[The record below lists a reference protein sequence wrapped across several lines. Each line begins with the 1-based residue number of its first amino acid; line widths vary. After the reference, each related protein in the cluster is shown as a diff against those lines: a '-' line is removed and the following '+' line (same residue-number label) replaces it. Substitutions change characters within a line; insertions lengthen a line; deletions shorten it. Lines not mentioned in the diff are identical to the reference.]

1 MLLHSGYRHRMMLR
15 SALCAICLLAGIM
28 HLSADILIPMDRSQ
42 TNHLKAYGIAFAGLQ
57 EQLVVKWLLNYRG
70 GSFLFPDT
78 FQIIAMCNIR
88 GVRYESISSAQVAA
102 IMTEIQE
109 ANMESVTLEKEP
121 KIAVYIPPNTL
132 PWDDAVSLALEYAE
146 IEYERLWDDEVLEGK
161 LRDYDWLHLHHED
174 FTGQFGKFYGSYRHT
189 PWYQNDVKVSEAM
202 AAKHGYSKV
211 WQLKHAVAEKIREYV
226 VSGGFLF
233 AMCAATDTY
242 DIALAAHGIDIVD
255 SAIDGD
261 GIDPQY
267 QSKLDFSRTFAF
279 ENFKLRTNPFEYEFS
294 DIDASDYSRLRG
306 AEADYFQLFDFS
318 AKYDPVPTMLTQC
331 HTNVIDG
338 FLGQTTSFFRDKV
351 KKSVI
356 ILAEVPGMNDVKY
369 IHGNVGK
376 GTFTFYGG
384 HDPEDYQHMVGDPE
398 TVLDLFKNSPGYRLI
413 LNNILFPA
421 AEKKKLK
428 T

>member
-1 MLLHSGYRHRMMLR
+1 MMLR

-78 FQIIAMCNIR
+78 PQIIAMCNIR